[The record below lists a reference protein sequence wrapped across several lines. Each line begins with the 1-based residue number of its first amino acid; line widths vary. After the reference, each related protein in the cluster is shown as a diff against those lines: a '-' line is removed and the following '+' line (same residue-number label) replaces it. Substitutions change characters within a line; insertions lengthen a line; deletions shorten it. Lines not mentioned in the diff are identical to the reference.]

1 MVRATFDV
9 PHALRRIV
17 AQRAAAW
24 LACALA
30 GALWTAPVLAQD
42 AGGPIVIPGPGQ
54 QNSPDLARMTE
65 MATSGSHGGARPVN
79 APALSTLAPTKPAST
94 DRFSTLANS
103 SGSIVIPGTGEP
115 ATPATPHRIS
125 TAPNTPP
132 AATGLTRVNMNA
144 GLAASQVM
152 PVVVNAMT
160 QRAAN
165 AAAEPSADVA
175 QANAVEIDSLAARGE
190 PPELGASAV
199 SRNPSARGAA
209 VVAPAQVSMQVS
221 APVAPSN
228 PVLARLSAPSQAAPQ
243 ALAEAA
249 QRAQAIEAAMG
260 QSQGG
265 RGFSAAAAQAATTLR
280 SAQMGQT
287 GRAVQPVQT
296 AQLAQPAR
304 YATPAQPAQTAQ
316 PVQYAR
322 PVQAAQP
329 VQPAQYAQYA
339 RPVQPA
345 QPVQPVQYAQ
355 PAQAAQPVPAGQE
368 DGELIHAA
376 ALDFLKQQIAG
387 LPGHVDVTVFQA
399 FPRGLAA
406 CATLQPFLPNGARLW
421 GRTTVG
427 VRCTSG
433 HPWTV
438 WLQAKVSINATY
450 YVAARAMNPG
460 EVITEA
466 DLVGRDGDL
475 TMLPMSIVT
484 SPSQAVG
491 SVTLMRVGQ
500 GLPLRQDMLKNA
512 QQVTAGQTVQVVAEG
527 DGFQISSEG
536 SALANAQPGQPV
548 KVKTAT
554 GQIVMGIVKNSSTV
568 QIQM

>member
-17 AQRAAAW
+17 ARHAATW
-24 LACALA
+24 LACAVA
-30 GALWTAPVLAQD
+30 SVFCATPVLAQD
-42 AGGPIVIPGPGQ
+42 SASGPIVIPGPGQ
-54 QNSPDLARMTE
+54 QNSDDLARMTA
-65 MATSGSHGGARPVN
+65 MATSGAGSQHKTAN
-79 APALSTLAPTKPAST
+79 SAAALATIAPAKPTET
-94 DRFSTLANS
+94 DRFSALADK
-103 SGSIVIPGTGEP
+103 SGAIVIPGTAEP
-115 ATPATPHRIS
+115 AAPATPHWIS

-132 AATGLTRVNMNA
+132 GAGLTRVNMNA
-144 GLAASQVM
+144 ALAASQVM
-152 PVVVNAMT
+152 PVVVNPTPARAM
-160 QRAAN
+160 N
-165 AAAEPSADVA
+165 AAVNVAVNPTAERPVDTAPAGGS
-175 QANAVEIDSLAARGE
+175 VEIDSLASRGE
-190 PPELGASAV
+190 PPELGASAA
-199 SRNPSARGAA
+199 SRNPAPAANSALTKLPA
-209 VVAPAQVSMQVS
+209 APAQMT
-221 APVAPSN
+221 
-228 PVLARLSAPSQAAPQ
+228 PQ

-260 QSQGG
+260 QGQGA
-265 RGFSAAAAQAATTLR
+265 RGFNAATAQAGQAAQ
-280 SAQMGQT
+280 S
-287 GRAVQPVQT
+287 
-296 AQLAQPAR
+296 
-304 YATPAQPAQTAQ
+304 AQTAQ
-316 PVQYAR
+316 AEQTAQAIQALQAAQARQLAQAVQAHQAASANR
-322 PVQAAQP
+322 LNQPAQAVQAIPAVQAAQTTRVMPP
-329 VQPAQYAQYA
+329 VPAYQAT
-339 RPVQPA
+339 
-345 QPVQPVQYAQ
+345 QPVQYAQ

-376 ALDFLKQQIAG
+376 ALEFLKQQVNG
-387 LPGHVDVTVFQA
+387 LPGHVELTVAPA

-438 WLQAKVSINATY
+438 WLQARVSINATY

-460 EVITEA
+460 EVVTEA
-466 DLVGRDGDL
+466 DLISRDGDL
-475 TMLPMSIVT
+475 TMLPMSIIT

-512 QQVTAGQTVQVVAEG
+512 QQVTAGQTVQVVAQG

-536 SALANAQPGQPV
+536 SALSNAQPGQPV
-548 KVKTAT
+548 KVKTAA